1 MHMSESRDFTGFS
14 PMPFDAEIVSF
25 GRSNEL
31 VSGSQGGGV
40 RVKGGAVK
48 LSRDVCKFVPS
59 G

>member
-1 MHMSESRDFTGFS
+1 MYMIESRDFTGFS

-31 VSGSQGGGV
+31 VSGSQGSGV

-48 LSRDVCKFVPS
+48 LSRDV
-59 G
+59 